1 MIVVVAMLIERKLR
15 QRRIARVRI
24 APLDPLQS
32 PQKLADS
39 PPIWQSTT
47 VKKQFNSRSFMV
59 MLIRKWRIFKLT
71 MPTQTL
77 PP

>member
-1 MIVVVAMLIERKLR
+1 MVVVVAMLAERNLR
-15 QRRIARVRI
+15 RSRIARVRV
-24 APLDPLQS
+24 APLGPLWS

-59 MLIRKWRIFKLT
+59 MLIRK
-71 MPTQTL
+71 
-77 PP
+77 